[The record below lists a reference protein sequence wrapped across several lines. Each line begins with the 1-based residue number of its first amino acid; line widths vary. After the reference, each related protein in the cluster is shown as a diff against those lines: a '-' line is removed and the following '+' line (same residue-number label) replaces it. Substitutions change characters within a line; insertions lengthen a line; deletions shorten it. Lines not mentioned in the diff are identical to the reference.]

1 VGVLMRIEMKPALS
15 LLLAMSLN
23 SYASDLIIVANTEQA
38 DITLNKRQ
46 VRDIFMGDN
55 SQFLLKPIAMAPRS
69 KSRYTF
75 NTRVVGLTES
85 RIQSYWAQMRF
96 SGRKKAPREFDSL
109 ESLLVHLQNNKET
122 VAYLPSDTK
131 LPDGLII
138 VYEMN

>member
-1 VGVLMRIEMKPALS
+1 MSLGMKLALS
-15 LLLAMSLN
+15 LLLTISLS
-23 SYASDLIIVANTEQA
+23 SYASGLIVVANTEQS

-55 SQFLLKPIAMAPRS
+55 SQFLLKPVTLGPS
-69 KSRYTF
+69 TKTRYVF

-109 ESLLVHLQNNKET
+109 ESLLMYLQNNKET

-131 LPDGLII
+131 LPDGLVI
-138 VYEMN
+138 VYEMK

>member
-1 VGVLMRIEMKPALS
+1 VGVLMRIEMKLALS

-23 SYASDLIIVANTEQA
+23 SYASDLIIVANT
-38 DITLNKRQ
+38 
-46 VRDIFMGDN
+46 DN